1 MVYDVAKAQ
10 TTVNGLLKSTIHCLH
25 GPGSQKSLKM
35 DIHLTNMQTSDSR
48 HGGPYLLWPN
58 DLSWLPWEPI

>member
-35 DIHLTNMQTSDSR
+35 DIRKYSFD
-48 HGGPYLLWPN
+48 
-58 DLSWLPWEPI
+58 